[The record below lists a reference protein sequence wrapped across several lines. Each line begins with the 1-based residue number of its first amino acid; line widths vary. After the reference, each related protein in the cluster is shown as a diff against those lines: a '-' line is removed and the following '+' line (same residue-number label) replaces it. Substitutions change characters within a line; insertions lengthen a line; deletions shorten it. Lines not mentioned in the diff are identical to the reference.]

1 MYCLCSNKSFDEIFE
16 LQEAN
21 PVSMDEIIAL
31 YTNCLD
37 GCGSCIN
44 ALKTEAE
51 MRELVL
57 QPIAQS

>member
-16 LQEAN
+16 LQEKN
-21 PVSMDEIIAL
+21 PVSAEDMIAI

-44 ALKTEAE
+44 ALKIEAE
-51 MRELVL
+51 IRELV
-57 QPIAQS
+57 PQSVV